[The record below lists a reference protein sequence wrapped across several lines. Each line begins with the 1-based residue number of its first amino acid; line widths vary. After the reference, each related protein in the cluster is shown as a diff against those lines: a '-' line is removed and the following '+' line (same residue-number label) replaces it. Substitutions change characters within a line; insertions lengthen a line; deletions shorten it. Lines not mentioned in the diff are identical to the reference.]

1 MKLRTIL
8 FWTHLTAGL
17 VAGIVILVM
26 SVTGTLLTFQQSVL
40 KIVERSQRYVEP
52 PGPGAAR
59 LDVDVL
65 LERVRAAVPD
75 AEPTTVT
82 LDSDPRVSACARARA
97 AGHGVRQPIH
107 RRGAGNWLDPGAG
120 VLPIGH
126 ELAPVSF
133 GRR

>member
-52 PGPGAAR
+52 PGPGATR

-65 LERVRAAVPD
+65 LDRVRAAVPD

-82 LDSDPRVSACARARA
+82 LDSDPRVSAAPRARA
-97 AGHGVRQPIH
+97 AWHGVRQPIH
-107 RRGAGNWLDPGAG
+107 R
-120 VLPIGH
+120 
-126 ELAPVSF
+126 
-133 GRR
+133 